1 MDARSFFAVQVAAT
15 KAFGGIE
22 TALLAYGAMFDE
34 VGISSICLY
43 KGPGIKLLSD
53 AGMNII
59 LLPETL
65 SGALRIIPGLA
76 GSTVRDIRRRAEGR
90 QILFII
96 HSDRVLGALRRVF
109 PDAWFIAPCHSDKAK
124 AKKKADL
131 AITLND
137 QQQEI
142 VRHVLQ
148 GSRCRAVELGNP
160 FKANGRQAPE
170 GRTRR
175 LVFCAR
181 FTEIKNPLLLIKAH
195 AALKHPVELLMIGDG
210 PLMNEARA
218 HAGENVRFLGW
229 CSDPFQEITC
239 DDILVSPSSWEGLPY
254 LILEAL
260 DRAIPVV
267 ASDIAGHRAA
277 LDGEAF
283 GTLFISG
290 DHDALVDTLTT
301 ALLNPKPLKKKALM
315 GQKSI
320 AERFGPEVF
329 WHRLCHELTTILS
342 P

>member
-1 MDARSFFAVQVAAT
+1 MDARSLFAVQVAAT

-34 VGISSICLY
+34 VGVSSICLY

-53 AGMNII
+53 VGMEVIT
-59 LLPETL
+59 LPETM
-65 SGALRIIPGLA
+65 SGALRVIPGLA
-76 GSTVRDIRRRAEGR
+76 GVTVRDIRKRAKGR
-90 QILFII
+90 QILFVI
-96 HSDRVLGALRRVF
+96 HSDRMLGALRRAF
-109 PDAWFIAPCHSDKAK
+109 SDAWFIAPCHSDKAK

-160 FKANGRQAPE
+160 FRANGRQAPE
-170 GRTRR
+170 GRTTR

-210 PLMNEARA
+210 PMMNEARA
-218 HAGENVRFLGW
+218 QAGENVRFLGW
-229 CSDPFQEITC
+229 CPDPFLEITC

-254 LILEAL
+254 LLLEAL
-260 DRAIPVV
+260 DRAIPIV

-283 GTLFISG
+283 GTLFTLG
-290 DHDALVDTLTT
+290 DHNALVDALTA
-301 ALLNPKPLKKKALM
+301 ALLNPKPLKEKAIM

-320 AERFGPEVF
+320 AERFAPEAF
-329 WHRLCHELTTILS
+329 WHRLRDELTKI
-342 P
+342 PAP